1 MIVDVAMGFAYGQ
14 GDNKLSAP
22 DFDPDFGR
30 AVEKGLNS
38 LALMNHLPWLGYT
51 VLLAR
56 YAPERIIQRL
66 RMTSFMALQ
75 RVRSPFRRP

>member
-1 MIVDVAMGFAYGQ
+1 MGFAYGR

-38 LALMNHLPWLGYT
+38 LALMNHLPWLGYS

-56 YAPERIIQRL
+56 YAPERIIQKL

-75 RVRSPFRRP
+75 RVRTLFQNYGTAD